1 MKTSFK
7 KSFAIAALG
16 LAGSVFAVNSQ
27 AAVIDVAGSAGINND
42 GVLMSAECVNDWVTC
57 QSFPES
63 HYQCNKYFM

>member
-42 GVLMSAECVNDWVTC
+42 GVLMSAYCIKQV
-57 QSFPES
+57 
-63 HYQCNKYFM
+63 K